1 MLSDAELRGLTRLQI
16 DQLIGSCGVLLRY
29 AAKCSCR
36 LLTRSDW
43 VCFRRAVG
51 SVSAAAAVEQ
61 LYLKLAMDWTSDSTQ
76 KKQIPLSR
84 QLIAL
89 DIASGLV
96 QLTVPPVG
104 ASPDSSLAPSWLQ
117 VSRLTLYSTD

>member
-1 MLSDAELRGLTRLQI
+1 M
-16 DQLIGSCGVLLRY
+16 
-29 AAKCSCR
+29 
-36 LLTRSDW
+36 
-43 VCFRRAVG
+43 CFRRAVG